1 MQQNVCTVGIE
12 LAKNIW
18 AVSHDSREADRST
31 SRRSRRIFPLA
42 LSRVFRIT
50 L

>member
-31 SRRSRRIFPLA
+31 SRRSRTGRATFASPRSA
-42 LSRVFRIT
+42 GS
-50 L
+50 